1 MIKRIVSVIFVNVS
15 NALRSARFWAMVVL
29 YVLLL
34 IYSVRYTFYI
44 GQPVSYTLR
53 NALMLETE
61 SFLLLICA
69 VPSAALFA
77 EEWCSGRFLFSYL
90 RSKKL
95 GYAASSMLSTFIIS
109 ALVSIIA
116 LSLFVIGL
124 SFINPLVGNIE
135 DETYYSQTMMLTNGE
150 LLLKGYIFPYYLL
163 LILTFSCFM
172 GTMSAFA
179 ALISVWLTNPYIAMV
194 SPPVMLELIWILAT
208 IFHLPAL
215 AQPKIAFSMLNHPY
229 QLLVHESGRGVSVI
243 STLYPF
249 IYTFICLVI
258 IIFLAFILIER
269 KYAANSGTR

>member
-1 MIKRIVSVIFVNVS
+1 MKRIISTISVNVT
-15 NALRSARFWAMVVL
+15 NALHSARFWGMVIL

-44 GQPVSYTLR
+44 GQPVPYTLR
-53 NALMLETE
+53 DALMADTE

-77 EEWCSGRFLFSYL
+77 EDWCSGRFLFSYI
-90 RSKKL
+90 RMKKL
-95 GYAASSMLSTFIIS
+95 SYAASSMLSTFIIS
-109 ALVSIIA
+109 ALVSIIG

-135 DETYYSQTMMLTNGE
+135 DVTYHDQLMIMTNGE
-150 LLLKGYIFPYYLL
+150 LLIKGYIFLYYLL
-163 LILTFSCFM
+163 NILSFSCFM

-179 ALISVWLTNPYIAMV
+179 ALVSVWLTNPYIAIV
-194 SPPVMLELIWILAT
+194 SPPVLIELIWILAT
-208 IFHLPAL
+208 ILHLPAL
-215 AQPKIAFSMLNHPY
+215 AQPRIAFSLLNNPY
-229 QLLVHESGRGVSVI
+229 QLLVHESGMGVSVI

-249 IYTFICLVI
+249 IYTFVCLVI
-258 IIFLAFILIER
+258 IIFFAFILIDR

>member
-1 MIKRIVSVIFVNVS
+1 
-15 NALRSARFWAMVVL
+15 
-29 YVLLL
+29 
-34 IYSVRYTFYI
+34 
-44 GQPVSYTLR
+44 
-53 NALMLETE
+53 
-61 SFLLLICA
+61 
-69 VPSAALFA
+69 
-77 EEWCSGRFLFSYL
+77 
-90 RSKKL
+90 
-95 GYAASSMLSTFIIS
+95 MLSTFIIS

-135 DETYYSQTMMLTNGE
+135 DQTYYGQTMMLTNGE

-208 IFHLPAL
+208 ILHLPAL

-229 QLLVHESGRGVSVI
+229 QILVHESGMGVSVI